1 MLTSRDTVT
10 HRRNGPVMLRTIAR
24 YSLREALQN
33 RLLALLSVLLLG
45 GFVLTEFVGAVAL
58 TEHRAVQAA
67 ILGSILRLGSV
78 LIVALFVVATL
89 LREQQDRTLELV
101 LSLSAPRGHYVIGK
115 LGAYLVLALVLAAA
129 CGLLALVYA
138 EPLAAL
144 RWSLS
149 LACEL
154 SLVAGLG
161 LLLAFTFRQPVA
173 ALAALVAIYALARAM
188 GALLLIV
195 AETPFSTNGAFHV
208 FAEGFLGLLAWLLP
222 SLYRFTDAGWL
233 AHGTGSWA
241 DLGLVVGQTIIYLP
255 LLAAAAAFD
264 LYRRE
269 W

>member
-1 MLTSRDTVT
+1 MLT
-10 HRRNGPVMLRTIAR
+10 TIAR

-33 RLLALLSVLLLG
+33 RLLGLLAVLLLG
-45 GFVLTEFVGAVAL
+45 GFLLSEFVGAVAL
-58 TEHRAVQAA
+58 TEHRSVQAA
-67 ILGSILRLGSV
+67 ILGSLLRLGSV
-78 LIVALFVVATL
+78 LLVALFVVATL

-101 LSLSAPRGHYVIGK
+101 LSLSAPRGHYVLGK
-115 LGAYLVLALVLAAA
+115 LIAYGALALILASA
-129 CGLLALVYA
+129 CGLLALLYA
-138 EPLAAL
+138 EPVAAL

-173 ALAALVAIYALARAM
+173 ALAALLAVYALARAM

-195 AETPFSTNGAFHV
+195 AESPFSTSGAFRA
-208 FAEGFLGLLAWLLP
+208 FAEGFLAVLAWLLP

-233 AHGTGSWA
+233 AHDTGSWA
-241 DLGLVVGQTIIYLP
+241 DLGLVIGQTATYLP